1 MLIIIGDDGWVNEE
15 KYKEEDMVELKE
27 KRQTIRK

>member
-1 MLIIIGDDGWVNEE
+1 MLIIMGDDGWVNEE

-27 KRQTIRK
+27 KRQKIRK

>member
-1 MLIIIGDDGWVNEE
+1 MGDDGWVNEE

-27 KRQTIRK
+27 KRQKIRK

>member
-27 KRQTIRK
+27 KRQKIRK